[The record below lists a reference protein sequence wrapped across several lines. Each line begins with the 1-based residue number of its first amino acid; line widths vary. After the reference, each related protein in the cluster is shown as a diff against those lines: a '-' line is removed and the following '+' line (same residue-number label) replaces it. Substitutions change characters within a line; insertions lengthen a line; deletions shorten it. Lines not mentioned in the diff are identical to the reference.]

1 MEKDDALRLPL
12 EGGSSEGRFVSLGRD
27 TAATSPHGHHLY
39 PGDVVLVGFMYG
51 PHHARLWPARR
62 LACLLLGCPWQ
73 AMTWH
78 VTSPAHSPVAVTVS
92 QAIDGLNTAG
102 ATKEAVINLISAS
115 PGWVEIAFIN
125 ARSTDIAK
133 KFLADLL
140 PLMGTIAKS
149 NPLVRC
155 ASMHFV

>member
-1 MEKDDALRLPL
+1 MLAARLPM
-12 EGGSSEGRFVSLGRD
+12 
-27 TAATSPHGHHLY
+27 AGH
-39 PGDVVLVGFMYG
+39 D
-51 PHHARLWPARR
+51 
-62 LACLLLGCPWQ
+62 LACHLSRSLTCRWDC
-73 AMTWH
+73 
-78 VTSPAHSPVAVTVS
+78 VS

-155 ASMHFV
+155 ASMHFVWKVLALAATC